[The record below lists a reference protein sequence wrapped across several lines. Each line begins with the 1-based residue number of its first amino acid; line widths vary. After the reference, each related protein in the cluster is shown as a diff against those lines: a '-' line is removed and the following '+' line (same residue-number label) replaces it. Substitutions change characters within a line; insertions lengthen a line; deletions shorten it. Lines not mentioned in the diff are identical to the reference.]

1 MKGDS
6 LMKAHVDKDACI
18 GCESCVNECPEIFFM
33 DDEGL
38 AEAKD
43 TELEGELL
51 EKASEAKDVCPV
63 EAITIE

>member
-1 MKGDS
+1 MI
-6 LMKAHVDKDACI
+6 AFVDKDTCI

-43 TELEGELL
+43 VELVGDLL

-63 EAITIE
+63 EAISIK